1 MHLLR
6 CIYKDKYQ
14 RGGMMLTQAF
24 IINAVVLGVVLES
37 DLGPHRKVTWF
48 RVARPLITIV
58 LIVPFFIK
66 GVATSG
72 TGLTLEL
79 ALTAAGLAAGLAAA
93 ALMRVYPSPKTGRPV
108 TRAGFP
114 YGLVWTFVIAART
127 AFSYGSVHWFGASLN
142 RWMLHHHV
150 TSAAI
155 TDALIFMA
163 LAMVL
168 ARVTTIDLRAAAL
181 HPIATRP
188 VAAS

>member
-1 MHLLR
+1 
-6 CIYKDKYQ
+6 
-14 RGGMMLTQAF
+14 MLTQAL
-24 IINAVVLGVVLES
+24 IINAVVLAVVLES
-37 DLGPHRKVTWF
+37 DLGPHRKVSRF
-48 RVARPLITIV
+48 RIVRPLITAL

-79 ALTAAGLAAGLAAA
+79 ILTAAGLAVGMTTA
-93 ALMRVYPSPKTGRPV
+93 ALMRVSRSPKTGRPV

-114 YGLVWTFVIAART
+114 YALEWTIVIAAR
-127 AFSYGSVHWFGASLN
+127 AGFSFGSVHWFGPSLN

-163 LAMVL
+163 LAML
-168 ARVTTIDLRAAAL
+168 LTRVITMGIRAAGLRPASAL
-181 HPIATRP
+181 P
-188 VAAS
+188 VVAS